1 MSDKIDSQ
9 SENLFCFV
17 EYKPQDAESV
27 STVKY
32 SYWGAVFYNFV
43 RKKATIVM
51 LILFSLLFLLSIII
65 SGMYG
70 VNYSELPI
78 DLNKAFVLP
87 CREHLFGT
95 DNLGR
100 DYWIQV
106 WYACGTSIKLSFLV
120 ATGEIILGV
129 VMGLI
134 WGYVPESDTVFTAIY
149 NIFDNIPE
157 ILVLTLV
164 SLFFGK
170 GFFVM
175 AVALIAF
182 GWLRMAIEVRNMVII
197 YRDRE
202 YNLASRCLGT
212 PIYRILIKN
221 ILPYLVSV
229 IVLRMSLS
237 IPTTIAL
244 ESTLSFLGLG
254 LDVNTPSL
262 GVLLSNARMYFMDYS
277 YLLLFPAV
285 IVAIISVTFY
295 LLGNSLAD
303 ATDPKN
309 HR

>member
-9 SENLFCFV
+9 SENLFYFV
-17 EYKPQDAESV
+17 EYKPQDAESI

-32 SYWGAVFYNFV
+32 SYWGAVFYNFT
-43 RKKATIVM
+43 RKKTTIVM
-51 LILFSLLFLLSIII
+51 LILFSVLFLLSIII
-65 SGMYG
+65 PGMYG

-78 DLNKAFVLP
+78 DLNNAFVLP

-120 ATGEIILGV
+120 ATGEIVLGV

-134 WGYVPESDTVFTAIY
+134 WGYVQGSDTVFTAIY

-182 GWLRMAIEVRNMVII
+182 GWLRMAIEVRNMVLI

-212 PIYRILIKN
+212 PIHRILIKN

-277 YLLLFPAV
+277 YLLLFPAI